1 MKAVEAFSQNEITPI
16 EKTAVPEI
24 SEDTDM
30 EDEESLFDDG
40 EQLPFENYF
49 NVNREDVHNDKSQT
63 ISLIPPE
70 DNEDEEPKWRH
81 SDIKNVDYRYVQDF
95 FRHIKEATE

>member
-30 EDEESLFDDG
+30 ENEESLFDDG

-49 NVNREDVHNDKSQT
+49 NVNREDVHNDKTQT

-70 DNEDEEPKWRH
+70 DDEDEEPKF
-81 SDIKNVDYRYVQDF
+81 KGF
-95 FRHIKEATE
+95 FKKKK